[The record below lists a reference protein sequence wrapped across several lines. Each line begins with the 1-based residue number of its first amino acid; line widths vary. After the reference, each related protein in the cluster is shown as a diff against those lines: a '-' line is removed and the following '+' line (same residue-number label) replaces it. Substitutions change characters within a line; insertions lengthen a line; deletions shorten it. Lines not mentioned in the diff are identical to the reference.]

1 MNFTNIDQSLFFK
14 TYPAIAA
21 NTVLFL
27 FALFAKPRLR
37 IYLLIFSATTL
48 VDILVASKI
57 IPIGNPDVQIAIE
70 YIFVLIGDLRFILLL
85 AFIVYAQKK
94 LPDIEA
100 FRAGGAVWK
109 PALIFMMFD
118 SLLIRAIEFAKP
130 GIFAEPRSKFL
141 AYEIIFF
148 ILTFLWIFVVMPQKD
163 IAETERRFLR
173 RAAIPVF
180 IFYGLWPIADILIL
194 KGIDFGYALRT
205 VPNFTYYCGFLWWVY
220 FISRRSEAGVS

>member
-21 NTVLFL
+21 NAGLFL
-27 FALFAKPRLR
+27 FALLAKPR
-37 IYLLIFSATTL
+37 IKAYLLIFSATTL

-57 IPIGNPDVQIAIE
+57 IPIANPDVQTAVE

-85 AFIVYAQKK
+85 AFVVYAQKK
-94 LPDIEA
+94 ISDIVS
-100 FRAGGAVWK
+100 FRVDGSVLK

-130 GIFAEPRSKFL
+130 GIFAEPRTKFL
-141 AYEIIFF
+141 TYEIIFF
-148 ILTFLWIFVVMPQKD
+148 VLTFLWIFAVMPQKD

-194 KGIDFGYALRT
+194 KGVGFGYALRII
-205 VPNFTYYCGFLWWVY
+205 PNLTYYCVFLWWVHAVTP
-220 FISRRSEAGVS
+220 RPAPD

>member
-85 AFIVYAQKK
+85 AFIV
-94 LPDIEA
+94 
-100 FRAGGAVWK
+100 
-109 PALIFMMFD
+109 
-118 SLLIRAIEFAKP
+118 
-130 GIFAEPRSKFL
+130 
-141 AYEIIFF
+141 
-148 ILTFLWIFVVMPQKD
+148 
-163 IAETERRFLR
+163 
-173 RAAIPVF
+173 
-180 IFYGLWPIADILIL
+180 
-194 KGIDFGYALRT
+194 
-205 VPNFTYYCGFLWWVY
+205 
-220 FISRRSEAGVS
+220 